1 MIGWDGIGRTREAG
15 GNIGGEKD
23 NDGNRIFVFP
33 YPTSAAHRNEKK
45 KKKKNE
51 EEGYNGVKVIRRVLG
66 YGT

>member
-15 GNIGGEKD
+15 GNLGGRKD
-23 NDGNRIFVFP
+23 YDGYRIFGFP
-33 YPTSAAHRNEKK
+33 YPISAALRSEKK